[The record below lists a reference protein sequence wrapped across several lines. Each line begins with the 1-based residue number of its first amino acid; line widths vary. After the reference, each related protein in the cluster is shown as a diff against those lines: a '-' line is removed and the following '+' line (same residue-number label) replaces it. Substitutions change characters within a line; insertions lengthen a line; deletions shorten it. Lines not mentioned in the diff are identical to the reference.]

1 MASYRKYDTCFFERY
16 AQLCL
21 TELLGGRFAGL
32 VNRDRPDLQ
41 SPGDSHEVGIE
52 VTRAMEQSKDAARH
66 LLKEM
71 AGVTATGEDL
81 QNLEDLERII
91 STGYG
96 YGLENGEYIGVKEYQ
111 YWSMA
116 LPLERVLK
124 SKVAKVTGG
133 FYGDFERFGLY
144 VFCKDNLSDF
154 DVLKTL
160 RYVRA
165 LQRGHTRRYSALFL
179 SEISAL
185 HVCRL
190 DDGIK
195 KDERIIS
202 FDIDPDLRRHF
213 FLESIKY

>member
-1 MASYRKYDTCFFERY
+1 MAKYRKYDTCFFERY

-21 TELLGGRFAGL
+21 TELLGGEFADL
-32 VNRDRPDLQ
+32 VNSDRPDLQ
-41 SPGDSHEVGIE
+41 SPNGTHEVGIE

-71 AGVTATGEDL
+71 AGVTAT
-81 QNLEDLERII
+81 
-91 STGYG
+91 
-96 YGLENGEYIGVKEYQ
+96 NGDYIGYKEYE

-116 LPLERVLK
+116 LPMERVLK
-124 SKVAKVTGG
+124 SKVAKVVGG
-133 FYGDFERFGLY
+133 FYGDFKRFGLY

-160 RYVRA
+160 RYVRS
-165 LQRGHTRRYSALFL
+165 LQRGHERRYSALFL
-179 SEISAL
+179 SEISTL

-190 DDGIK
+190 DDGIR
-195 KDERIIS
+195 KDDRIIS
-202 FDIDPDLRRHF
+202 MDIDPELRRHL

>member
-1 MASYRKYDTCFFERY
+1 MATYRKYDTCFFERY

-21 TELLGGRFAGL
+21 TELLGGDYAGL
-32 VNRDRPDLQ
+32 VNSDRPDLQ
-41 SPGDSHEVGIE
+41 SPGGTHEVGIE

-81 QNLEDLERII
+81 HNIQDLEQII
-91 STGYG
+91 SSGYG
-96 YGLENGEYIGVKEYQ
+96 YGLDTGDYIGVKEYE

-116 LPLERVLK
+116 LPLERILK

-133 FYGDFERFGLY
+133 FYGDFKRFGLY

-160 RYVRA
+160 RYVRS
-165 LQRGHTRRYSALFL
+165 LQRDCERHYNTLFL
-179 SEISAL
+179 SEISTL
-185 HVCRL
+185 HICRL

-202 FDIDPDLRRHF
+202 LEIDPELRRRL

>member
-1 MASYRKYDTCFFERY
+1 MATYRKYDTCFFERY

-21 TELLGGRFAGL
+21 TELLGCDYAGL
-32 VNRDRPDLQ
+32 VNSDRPDLQ
-41 SPGDSHEVGIE
+41 SPGGTHEVGID

-81 QNLEDLERII
+81 HNIQDLEQII
-91 STGYG
+91 SSGYG
-96 YGLENGEYIGVKEYQ
+96 YGLDTGDYIGVKEYE

-116 LPLERVLK
+116 LPLERILK

-133 FYGDFERFGLY
+133 FYGDFKHFGLY

-160 RYVRA
+160 RYVRS
-165 LQRGHTRRYSALFL
+165 LQRDCERHYNALFL
-179 SEISAL
+179 SEISTL
-185 HVCRL
+185 HICRL

-202 FDIDPDLRRHF
+202 LEIDPELRRRL